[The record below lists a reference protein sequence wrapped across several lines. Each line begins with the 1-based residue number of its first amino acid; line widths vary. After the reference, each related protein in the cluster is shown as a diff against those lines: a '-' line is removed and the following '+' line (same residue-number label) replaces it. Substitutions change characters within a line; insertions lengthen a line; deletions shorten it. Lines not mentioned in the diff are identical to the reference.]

1 MCHEKASHPS
11 ILKWLYVA
19 VQLVAKLVNRQT
31 EFRFLEVPYSL
42 YNLWQKFNVQIQSFS
57 WFYLE
62 CFPRKPKFWVFD
74 FDTSL
79 IE

>member
-1 MCHEKASHPS
+1 MSRDELPIRPS
-11 ILKWLYVA
+11 LNGYVA
-19 VQLVAKLVNRQT
+19 VQLVAKLVNRLT
-31 EFRFLEVPYSL
+31 EFRFLEVL

-79 IE
+79 IK